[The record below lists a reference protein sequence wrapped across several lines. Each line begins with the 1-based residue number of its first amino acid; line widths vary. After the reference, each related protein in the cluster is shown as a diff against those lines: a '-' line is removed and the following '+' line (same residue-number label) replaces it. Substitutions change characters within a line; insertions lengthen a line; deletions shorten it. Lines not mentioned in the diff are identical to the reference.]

1 MFTKYFVP
9 FLYFWIVKNTIL
21 DPTILNPE
29 TMKKSSS
36 FFNLVLLFVLIASSL
51 NCQAQKILWQIGTSD
66 NNFAEFALSPNQYDH
81 FQNDGLFIVGKSDA
95 KKNWPYVHPGPSDGW
110 AGARM
115 HTYSIH
121 FGIAATTANGQCKLI
136 LDLVDTH
143 SAIQDQLKIQLNG
156 KDTTITLP
164 KGAGDASI
172 FGDPAKGRQHIAT
185 VLFPA
190 NILKAGD
197 NEIRISTVYGSWFLY
212 DVVRF
217 ETPAEILLTPVT
229 SQIKIISS
237 KPQNVLKKVNGLL
250 YQPVKLTLF
259 CLSDSMDVQL
269 KTGTSTE
276 TSTKVYFGEQT
287 IEALFPAVAKDSIVN
302 IEVKTENETS
312 VIGNQLLKP
321 VRRLT
326 IYVLPHSHTDIGY
339 TEIQTAIETKQIQN
353 LVQGIEIARK
363 TKDYPE
369 GSRFVWNVEVL
380 WAADLYLQRQSDV
393 RKKELSDAVDKG
405 WVSFNGMY
413 LNVLT
418 GLSRPDELMQVFKY
432 AGELSKKYN
441 TSIDAAMISD
451 VPGYTW
457 GTIAAMAN
465 AGIKYFSV
473 APNYFDRIGDIL
485 VKWENKPFYWKS
497 PSGNEK
503 VLVWIPR
510 AGYAL
515 SHTVSGMSD
524 NFVNNYISDLDKMN
538 YPYDITH
545 IRWSGHGDNAVPDPT
560 ICEFIKEWN
569 SSYEWPKFIISSTST
584 AFTAFEKKY
593 GSVLPEVRGDWT
605 PYWEDGAGSSALETG
620 LNRTSSD
627 RLTQA
632 ETLQAMLNPN
642 TFSATEYDKAWKKV
656 LLYTEHTWGAWCS
669 ISEPMSKATQEQWTI
684 KKGYADQASSQSK
697 ALFNQ
702 AANTTL
708 IKSSVSVDV
717 ANTNSWLR
725 SDIVVLTKEQ
735 SAAGDKVLDDLGN
748 QVSSQRLTSGE
759 LVFLASNIQSYS
771 TKRYRVVSGTSYSDS
786 KVEVKDFTL
795 SNDKVRVE
803 VDTNSGAIKWISG
816 INAYNFAGAT
826 SSNQLNDFLF
836 FNGSNSSDIKRNSIP
851 TITIKENGPLV
862 ASLLIESDAPGC
874 TKLSRD
880 IRLFA
885 GADYIEIINV
895 VDKKRAS
902 IPGDANYNLYQG
914 KESLNFGFP
923 FKLTNPV
930 VRIDVPFGI
939 MQPEVDQ
946 IPSACKNWFSMNR
959 WADVSNESDGITL
972 VSLDAPLLQVGGL
985 TANLTG
991 SQSDP
996 NVWRKTVTP
1005 TSRLYSW
1012 AMNNHWGTNYRAYQE
1027 GQITFR
1033 YALRPHSSFSASQTS
1048 KFAIG
1053 LSQPLVAVQVPEKSQ
1068 QIQIPKVLSDNIIV
1082 TAYKPSDDGKAFI
1095 IQLFNTSDK
1104 SDQAIIQDATT
1115 KTPEIWQ
1122 SSVGE
1127 DSLKLIT
1134 DTVTLPGYGVMI
1146 VRIKSLYDLNASLK
1160 KAESTGNNIRIFP
1173 NPVKDI
1179 LTIGNGKD
1187 FSTFIV
1193 TNINGQIV
1201 LTKKNPK
1208 KSSEINLSSMNQ
1220 GVYLLKGINQVG
1232 KTEILGKFIKS

>member
-1 MFTKYFVP
+1 
-9 FLYFWIVKNTIL
+9 
-21 DPTILNPE
+21 
-29 TMKKSSS
+29 MKKIAS
-36 FFNLVLLFVLIASSL
+36 FLNLILLFIFVTSSL
-51 NCQAQKILWQIGTSD
+51 NSQAQKTLWQIGTSD
-66 NNFAEFALSPNQYDH
+66 NNYSEFALSPNLYDH
-81 FQNDGLFIVGKSDA
+81 FLNDGLFIVGKSDA
-95 KKNWPYVHPGPSDGW
+95 KKTWPYVQPGPSDGW
-110 AGARM
+110 AGSRE
-115 HTYSIH
+115 HTFSIH
-121 FGIAATTANGQCKLI
+121 FGIAASVANGQCKLV

-143 SAIQDQLKIQLNG
+143 STIQDQIKIQLNG

-164 KGAGDASI
+164 KGGGDASI
-172 FGDPAKGRQHIAT
+172 FGDPTKGRQYIT
-185 VLFPA
+185 TLTFPA
-190 NILKAGD
+190 STLKAGD
-197 NEIRISTVYGSWFLY
+197 NEIQISSIYGSWFLY
-212 DVVRF
+212 DAIRF
-217 ETPAEILLTPVT
+217 ETPAEAILVPVN
-229 SQIKIISS
+229 SQIKIVSTKS
-237 KPQNVLKKVNGLL
+237 QNALKKVNGQL
-250 YQPVKLTLF
+250 YQPVTLTLF
-259 CLSDSMDVQL
+259 CLGDSMDVQL
-269 KTGTSTE
+269 KTGSLNE
-276 TSTKVYFGEQT
+276 TSTRIYFGEQT
-287 IEALFPAVAKDSIVN
+287 IETLFPAVEKDSTVN
-302 IEVKTENETS
+302 IEVIANQNTYK
-312 VIGNQLLKP
+312 IGDLLLKP

-369 GSRFVWNVEVL
+369 GARFVWNVEVL
-380 WAADLYLQRQSDV
+380 WAADLYLQRQSNAS
-393 RKKELSDAVDKG
+393 KNELLEAVNNG

-432 AGELSKKYN
+432 AGQLSKKYN
-441 TSIDAAMISD
+441 TTIDAAMISD

-457 GTIAAMAN
+457 GTIAAMAH

-510 AGYAL
+510 GGYAL
-515 SHTVSGMSD
+515 SHTVSGMSEE
-524 NFVNNYISDLDKMN
+524 FVANYISDLDKTN
-538 YPYDITH
+538 YPYDIAY

-569 SSYEWPKFIISSTST
+569 TNYEWPKFIISSTST

-620 LNRTSSD
+620 LNRASSD

-632 ETLQAMLNPN
+632 ETLQAMFSPN
-642 TFSATEYDKAWKKV
+642 DFSASDYEKAWKKV

-669 ISEPMSKATQEQWTI
+669 VSDPQNKATLEQWTI
-684 KKGYADQASSQSK
+684 KKGYADQANSQSK
-697 ALFNQ
+697 VLFNQ
-702 AANTTL
+702 AASTNL
-708 IKSSVSVDV
+708 INSSVSVDV

-735 SAAGDKVLDDLGN
+735 SVAGDKVLDDLGN
-748 QVSSQRLTSGE
+748 QVSSQRLSSGE
-759 LVFLASNIQSYS
+759 LVFLASTIPPYT
-771 TKRYRVVSGTSYSDS
+771 TKRFRVVSGASFSDS
-786 KVEVKDFTL
+786 KVEVNGVTL
-795 SNDKVRVE
+795 SNDKVKVE

-816 INAYNFAGAT
+816 TNAYNFAGTT
-826 SSNQLNDFLF
+826 STNLLNDFLF
-836 FNGSNSSDIKRNSIP
+836 FNGANSSDIKRNSKP
-851 TITIKENGPLV
+851 TITVKENGPLV
-862 ASLLIESDAPGC
+862 ASLLIESDAPAC
-874 TKLSRD
+874 NKLSRE

-885 GADYIEIINV
+885 GADYVEIINV

-902 IPGDANYNLYQG
+902 IPGDADYNLYQG

-939 MQPEVDQ
+939 MRPEIDQ
-946 IPSACKNWFSMNR
+946 IPSACKNWFTMNR

-972 VSLDAPLLQVGGL
+972 VSQDAPLLQVGGL
-985 TANLTG
+985 TANLPG

-996 NVWRKTVTP
+996 NVWRKTVP
-1005 TSRLYSW
+1005 TTSKLYSW
-1012 AMNNHWGTNYRAYQE
+1012 AMNNHWGTNYRAYQD
-1027 GQITFR
+1027 GIITFR
-1033 YALRPHSSFSASQTS
+1033 YALRPHTQFSASDAS

-1053 LSQPLVAVQVPEKSQ
+1053 LSQPLVPVQVPENSKL
-1068 QIQIPKVLSDNIIV
+1068 IQMPKIVSDNILV

-1095 IQLFNTSDK
+1095 VQLFNTSDK
-1104 SDQAIIQDATT
+1104 SSQAIIQDAST
-1115 KTPEIWQ
+1115 KTPEVWQ
-1122 SSVGE
+1122 STIGE

-1146 VRIKSLYDLNASLK
+1146 VRIKSLYSLNTSLS
-1160 KAESTGNNIRIFP
+1160 STKSSTEKIHIFP

-1179 LTIGNGKD
+1179 LTISNGKD
-1187 FSTFIV
+1187 YSTFIV
-1193 TNINGQIV
+1193 TNLNGQI
-1201 LTKKNPK
+1201 LLSKKNPE
-1208 KSSEINLSSMNQ
+1208 KSSDINLSSIEQ
-1220 GVYLLKGINQVG
+1220 GIYLLKGINQTG
-1232 KTEILGKFIKS
+1232 KTELLGKFIKS

>member
-1 MFTKYFVP
+1 
-9 FLYFWIVKNTIL
+9 
-21 DPTILNPE
+21 
-29 TMKKSSS
+29 MKKIIF
-36 FFNLVLLFVLIASSL
+36 FFNLILLFVLVSSSL
-51 NCQAQKILWQIGTSD
+51 NCQAQKTLWQIGTAD
-66 NNFAEFALSPNQYDH
+66 NNYAEFALSPNQYDH
-81 FQNDGLFIVGKSDA
+81 FKNDGLFIVGKTDA
-95 KKNWPYVHPGPSDGW
+95 KKTWPYVHPGPSDGW
-110 AGARM
+110 AGARV

-143 SAIQDQLKIQLNG
+143 ATIQDQIKIQLNG

-172 FGDPAKGRQHIAT
+172 FGNPAKGRQHIAT
-185 VLFPA
+185 LLFPA
-190 NILKAGD
+190 SILKAGD
-197 NEIRISTVYGSWFLY
+197 NEIRISCVYGSWFLY
-212 DVVRF
+212 DAIRF
-217 ETPAEILLTPVT
+217 EIPEEIVPAPVK
-229 SQIKIISS
+229 SQIKIVST
-237 KPQNVLKKVNGLL
+237 KPQNALKKVNGLL

-259 CLSDSMDVQL
+259 CLTDSMDVQI
-269 KTGTSTE
+269 KTGTSPE
-276 TSTKVYFGEQT
+276 TSTKIYFGEQT
-287 IEALFPAVAKDSIVN
+287 IEALFPAVEKDSIVK

-312 VIGNQLLKP
+312 VIGNLLLKP
-321 VRRLT
+321 VRRMT

-369 GSRFVWNVEVL
+369 GSKFVWNVEVL
-380 WAADLYLQRQSDV
+380 WAADLYLQRQSDA

-441 TSIDAAMISD
+441 TTIDAAMISD

-510 AGYAL
+510 GGYAL

-524 NFVNNYISDLDKMN
+524 EFVSNYISDLDKMN

-569 SSYEWPKFIISSTST
+569 TTYEWPKFIISSTST

-593 GSVLPEVRGDWT
+593 GALLPEVRGDWT

-620 LNRTSSD
+620 LNRASSD

-632 ETLQAMLNPN
+632 ETLQAMINPN
-642 TFSATEYDKAWKKV
+642 NFSATDYEKAWKKV

-669 ISEPMSKATQEQWTI
+669 VSDPQNKATLEQWTI
-684 KKGYADQASSQSK
+684 KKGYADQANSQSK
-697 ALFNQ
+697 VLFNQ

-708 IKSSVSVDV
+708 INSSVSVDV

-725 SDIVVLTKEQ
+725 SDIVVLSKEQ
-735 SAAGDKVLDDLGN
+735 SIAGDKVLDDLGK
-748 QVSSQRLTSGE
+748 QVSSQRLASGE
-759 LVFLASNIQSYS
+759 LVFYATSVQPYS
-771 TKRYRVVSGTSYSDS
+771 TKRYRVVSGSSYSDS
-786 KVEVKDFTL
+786 KVEVNGVTL
-795 SNDKVRVE
+795 SNDKVKVE
-803 VDTNSGAIKWISG
+803 VDSNSGAIKWISG
-816 INAYNFAGAT
+816 TNAYNFAGAT
-826 SSNQLNDFLF
+826 STNQLNDFLF
-836 FNGSNSSDIKRNSIP
+836 FNGANASDIKRNSIP
-851 TITIKENGPLV
+851 TITVKENGPLV
-862 ASLLIESDAPGC
+862 ASLLIVSDAPGC
-874 TKLSRD
+874 NKLSRE
-880 IRLFA
+880 IRLYA
-885 GADYIEIINV
+885 GAHYVEILNV

-902 IPGDANYNLYQG
+902 IPGDADYNLYQG

-923 FKLTNPV
+923 FKLTNPI

-939 MQPEVDQ
+939 MRPEIDQ
-946 IPSACKNWFSMNR
+946 IPSACKNWFTMNR

-972 VSLDAPLLQVGGL
+972 VSQDAPLLQVGGL

-996 NVWRKTVTP
+996 NVWRKTVLP
-1005 TSRLYSW
+1005 TSKLYSW
-1012 AMNNHWGTNYRAYQE
+1012 AMNNHWGTNYRAYQD
-1027 GQITFR
+1027 GIITFK
-1033 YALRPHSSFSASQTS
+1033 YALRPHTQFSASEAS

-1053 LSQPLVAVQVPEKSQ
+1053 LSQPLVPV
-1068 QIQIPKVLSDNIIV
+1068 QIPDNGQLTQIPQIISKNILV
-1082 TAYKPSDDGKAFI
+1082 TSYKPSDDGKAFI
-1095 IQLFNTSDK
+1095 VQLFNTSDQ
-1104 SDQAIIQDATT
+1104 SDQAIIQDASL
-1115 KTPEIWQ
+1115 KTPEVWQ
-1122 SSVGE
+1122 SSIGE

-1134 DTVTLPGYGVMI
+1134 DTITLPGYGVMI
-1146 VRIKSLYDLNASLK
+1146 VRIKSLYNLNASLDMK
-1160 KAESTGNNIRIFP
+1160 KSSLENIPIFP

-1179 LTIGNGKD
+1179 LTISNGKSY
-1187 FSTFIV
+1187 STLIV
-1193 TNINGQIV
+1193 TNLSGQII
-1201 LTKKNPK
+1201 LTKKNPE
-1208 KSSEINLSSMNQ
+1208 KSSDINLSSIEQ
-1220 GVYLLKGINQVG
+1220 GVYLIKGINQTG
-1232 KTEILGKFIKS
+1232 KTELLGKFIKS

>member
-1 MFTKYFVP
+1 
-9 FLYFWIVKNTIL
+9 
-21 DPTILNPE
+21 
-29 TMKKSSS
+29 MKRIRS
-36 FFNLVLLFVLIASSL
+36 FFYLVLLFIFVASSL
-51 NCQAQKILWQIGTSD
+51 NCQAQKTLWQIGTSD
-66 NNFAEFALSPNQYDH
+66 NNYGEFALSPNQYNQ
-81 FQNDGLFIVGKSDA
+81 FKTDGIFIIGKSDA
-95 KKNWPYVHPGPSDGW
+95 KTTWPYVHPGPSDGW
-110 AGARM
+110 AGSRE
-115 HTYSIH
+115 HSFSIH
-121 FGIAATTANGQCKLI
+121 FGIAAPVENGQCQLI

-143 SAIQDQLKIQLNG
+143 SNIQDQLKIQLNG

-172 FGDPAKGRQHIAT
+172 FGDPAKGRQYIAT
-185 VLFPA
+185 ITLPA
-190 NILKAGD
+190 STLKTGN

-212 DVVRF
+212 DAIRF
-217 ETPAEILLTPVT
+217 ETPAEVLLTPVT
-229 SQIKIISS
+229 SQIKIVST
-237 KPQNVLKKVNGLL
+237 KPQNALKKVNGLL

-269 KTGTSTE
+269 KTGTSPV
-276 TSTKVYFGEQT
+276 TSTKIYFGEQT
-287 IEALFPAVAKDSIVN
+287 IETLFPAVEKDSTVS
-302 IEVKTENETS
+302 IEVKTEKETS
-312 VIGNQLLKP
+312 VIGNLLLKP

-380 WAADLYLQRQSDV
+380 WAADLYLQRQSDT

-441 TSIDAAMISD
+441 TTIDAAMISD

-524 NFVNNYISDLDKMN
+524 EFVSNYISDLDKMN

-545 IRWSGHGDNAVPDPT
+545 IRWSGHGDNAVPDPS

-569 SSYEWPKFIISSTST
+569 TTYEWPKFIISSTST

-620 LNRTSSD
+620 LNRASSD

-632 ETLQAMLNPN
+632 ETLQAMLSPGS
-642 TFSATEYDKAWKKV
+642 FSATAYEKAWKKV

-669 ISEPMSKATQEQWTI
+669 ISDPMSKATQEQWTI

-697 ALFNQ
+697 SLFNQ
-702 AANTTL
+702 AANTNL
-708 IKSSVSVDV
+708 INSTVSVDV

-735 SAAGDKVLDDLGN
+735 SVAGDKVLDELGN
-748 QVSSQRLTSGE
+748 HVSSQRLSSGE
-759 LVFLASNIQSYS
+759 LVFLASNLQPYS
-771 TKRYRVVSGTSYSDS
+771 TKRYRVVPGTSYSES
-786 KVEVKDFTL
+786 KVEVIGGTL

-816 INAYNFAGAT
+816 SNAYNFAGAT
-826 SSNQLNDFLF
+826 STNQLNDFLF
-836 FNGSNSSDIKRNSIP
+836 FNGANSSDIKRNSVP

-874 TKLSRD
+874 TKLSRE
-880 IRLFA
+880 IRLYA
-885 GADYIEIINV
+885 GADYVEMINT
-895 VDKKRAS
+895 VDKKRAP
-902 IPGDANYNLYQG
+902 IPSDANYNLYQG

-939 MQPEVDQ
+939 MRPEIDQ

-959 WADVSNESDGITL
+959 WADVSNETDGITL
-972 VSLDAPLLQVGGL
+972 VSQDAPLLQVGGL

-996 NVWRKTVTP
+996 NVWRKTVAP
-1005 TSRLYSW
+1005 TSKLYSW
-1012 AMNNHWGTNYRAYQE
+1012 AMNNHWGTNYRAYQD
-1027 GQITFR
+1027 GLVTFR
-1033 YALRPHSSFSASQTS
+1033 YALRPHTQFSASEAS

-1053 LSQPLVAVQVPEKSQ
+1053 LSQPLVPVQVTEKNQ
-1068 QIQIPKVLSDNIIV
+1068 LTQMPKIVSDNIIV
-1082 TAYKPSDDGKAFI
+1082 TGYKPSDDGKAFI
-1095 IQLFNTSDK
+1095 VQLFNTSDK
-1104 SDQAIIQDATT
+1104 SDQVVIQDASAE
-1115 KTPEIWQ
+1115 TPEVWLSTI
-1122 SSVGE
+1122 GE
-1127 DSLKLIT
+1127 DSLKLMK

-1146 VRIKSLYDLNASLK
+1146 VRIKSLFGLNASLNK
-1160 KAESTGNNIRIFP
+1160 TNSSGETIRLFP

-1179 LTIGNGKD
+1179 LKIGNGKD

-1193 TNINGQIV
+1193 TNIKGQII
-1201 LTKKNPK
+1201 LTKKNTK
-1208 KSSEINLSSMNQ
+1208 KSSEINLSSIDQ
-1220 GVYLLKGINQVG
+1220 GVYLLKGINLVG